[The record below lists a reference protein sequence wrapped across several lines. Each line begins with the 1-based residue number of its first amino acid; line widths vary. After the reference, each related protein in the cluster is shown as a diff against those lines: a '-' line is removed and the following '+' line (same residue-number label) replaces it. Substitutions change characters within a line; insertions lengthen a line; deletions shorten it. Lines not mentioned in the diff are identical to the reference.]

1 MIDIKEQKGNV
12 NMILKDR
19 FSYINKA
26 GEYLCELTDFL
37 DLLIINPSI
46 KTKHYLL
53 VNEGTIKNKAIH
65 INIFNDTVGYLFIN
79 DEMVVKDI
87 FIRLAKYN
95 FTPEDIEVLKTYI
108 GVKLVMS

>member
-1 MIDIKEQKGNV
+1 
-12 NMILKDR
+12 MILKDR

-95 FTPEDIEVLKTYI
+95 FTPEDIEVLKKYI